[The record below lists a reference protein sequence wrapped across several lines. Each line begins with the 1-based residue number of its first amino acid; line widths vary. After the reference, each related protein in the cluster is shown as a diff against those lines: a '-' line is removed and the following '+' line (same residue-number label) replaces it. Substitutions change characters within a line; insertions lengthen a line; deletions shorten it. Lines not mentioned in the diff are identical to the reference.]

1 MDIIQLDTQ
10 SATLQGENLVRMEI
24 PPEDVPRVLTAITR
38 VTSLRY
44 GRYEGVAFMS
54 STGTLQFKPLAG
66 SKEGE
71 TDLYQLPSDE
81 ISFTVPDDEA
91 ELSAVI
97 EAIYESHPYEE
108 PSFDYAQDASAEDN
122 PNKWWEI

>member
-1 MDIIQLDTQ
+1 LDIIQLDTQ
-10 SATLQGENLVRMEI
+10 SATLQGENLVPMQI

-44 GRYEGVAFMS
+44 GRYEGVAPRKQRDTTFRS

-81 ISFTVPDDEA
+81 ISFTVPDDEEA
-91 ELSAVI
+91 LAAVI

-108 PSFDYAQDASAEDN
+108 PSFDYAQDAC
-122 PNKWWEI
+122 